1 MVATLNDETV
11 LAGDSGFQGRC
22 RAAMIEQAIAVGFES
37 STNADHVVRLEFA
50 IEALVNPETAKLKVA
65 NATATDASVIAD
77 ATVLGTVPLTGA
89 NVAAQALLVTDAHI
103 RSSVTGSWIVFRL
116 SI

>member
-1 MVATLNDETV
+1 
-11 LAGDSGFQGRC
+11 
-22 RAAMIEQAIAVGFES
+22 MIEQAIAVGFES